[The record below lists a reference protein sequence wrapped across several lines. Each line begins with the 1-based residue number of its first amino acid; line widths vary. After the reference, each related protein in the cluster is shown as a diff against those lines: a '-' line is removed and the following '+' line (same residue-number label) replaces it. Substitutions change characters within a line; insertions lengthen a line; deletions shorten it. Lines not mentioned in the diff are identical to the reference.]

1 MLKCNWKKNEN
12 NHLQSDWYRWDPR
25 QKNVIKSLANRI
37 NSQVTIGRKL
47 NLPVIHRCSAAKN
60 DHHSNKCSGEQGREH
75 MCPIVPVPQSGHI
88 WDSGYGGPD
97 QLDNKNAPMIQLKL
111 IPPIPVSH
119 DNRLRVSNSS
129 SHPLCVRGGGACC
142 HLAAVAGTAYWVHAD
157 KSPPQICAVHADLN
171 VNIWS
176 LKQLIF

>member
-12 NHLQSDWYRWDPR
+12 NHLQSDWYRWNPR

-75 MCPIVPVPQSGHI
+75 MCPIVPVLQSGHI

-111 IPPIPVSH
+111 IPPSPCPMTIGSVCLIH
-119 DNRLRVSNSS
+119 HHIHFVCGGRRVLPSS
-129 SHPLCVRGGGACC
+129 GRRWNCVLGARG
-142 HLAAVAGTAYWVHAD
+142 
-157 KSPPQICAVHADLN
+157 
-171 VNIWS
+171 
-176 LKQLIF
+176 